1 MAILTY
7 HSNPTAPRLTE
18 LQSLEGVAHPSGL
31 LKAPQAIP
39 MCSQVENTSLSSSVL
54 GQGGEERR
62 NAFDF
67 VGKDSRPEDRQV
79 LLSYSLRSFG
89 RTGSGSVTACSLGT
103 HACAGPRHC

>member
-1 MAILTY
+1 MEGTGSYTLPLDEKSCKESIMAILTY

-31 LKAPQAIP
+31 KSTPGVP

-67 VGKDSRPEDRQV
+67 CGQ
-79 LLSYSLRSFG
+79 
-89 RTGSGSVTACSLGT
+89 GSKA
-103 HACAGPRHC
+103 

>member
-18 LQSLEGVAHPSGL
+18 LQSLEGVAQPSGL

-79 LLSYSLRSFG
+79 LLSYSL
-89 RTGSGSVTACSLGT
+89 
-103 HACAGPRHC
+103 